1 MMAKDYRGLN
11 EAARANI
18 VQQAEEA
25 QAAMAVKHIALNAEQ
40 LEVLQDIIDRQRPP
54 EGLLVPVHEPKIF
67 GVPVHLD
74 PQVPPGEF
82 RFHGANPAAE
92 QPLYGHDDLADAA
105 MYMIDEHDR
114 DRFVHEFVPREYG
127 AQIILPDRVVR
138 RIAGDNAALELRI
151 AAMLGAQV
159 PVDNGAGGVM
169 GWEQEAIRRQFR
181 EDAKAINF
189 MVAYGGGAEAL
200 KSADGEYIRFID
212 IDSTYKHGICA
223 CGGNVLY
230 APRMNVHWCTND
242 ECEYADLDDVCTD
255 KLHKCDHSA
264 YDVKVR
270 GCKDC
275 GVTHE
280 WIELYSPQTI
290 EAHSITGYAGI
301 PVNLAATTAAMAN
314 TRTAIAEIGK
324 GMAEAMNRLFEAQAA
339 GVFGGKHA
347 DKIIIDEIAVPPN
360 NVRWVHNEWRRI
372 ADKQRARL
380 TRKGRVQ
387 RKH

>member
-1 MMAKDYRGLN
+1 MRAKDYRELN

-18 VQQAEEA
+18 VQQAEET
-25 QAAMAVKHIALNAEQ
+25 QVAMAVKHIALNAEQ
-40 LEVLQDIIDRQRPP
+40 LKVLQDIIDRQRPP

-67 GVPVHLD
+67 GMPVHLD
-74 PQVPPGEF
+74 PHVPPGEV

-105 MYMIDEHDR
+105 VYMIDEHDR
-114 DRFVHEFVPREYG
+114 ERFVHEFVPREYG
-127 AQIILPDRVVR
+127 AQIVLPGRVLN
-138 RIAGDNAALELRI
+138 RIADNNAALELRI
-151 AAMLGAQV
+151 AAMLNDPNALN
-159 PVDNGAGGVM
+159 DIAIKAADGVM

-242 ECEYADLDDVCTD
+242 ECEYADLDNVCTD
-255 KLHKCDHSA
+255 KLHKCNHSA
-264 YDVKVR
+264 YDVKVK

-290 EAHSITGYAGI
+290 KALRLPSV
-301 PVNLAATTAAMAN
+301 PVNLAATTAAMAS
-314 TRTAIAEIGK
+314 TRTAIEEIGK
-324 GMAEAMNRLFEAQAA
+324 GMAEAMNRLFEAQAE

-347 DKIIIDEIAVPPN
+347 DKIIIDEN
-360 NVRWVHNEWRRI
+360 NVADRRWDHNEWRRI

-380 TRKGRVQ
+380 NRKGRIQ